1 MPVLLHITT
10 RHSSSH
16 TPPLAYAKFIQQVS
30 NSVPC
35 LLFCFC
41 WPTYCSSWHGTV
53 AIIIIIMINRLSG
66 NDDWPGGKG
75 GTSSIIKEALGDGM
89 CGFIIIFGS
98 YSVRDKCGCI
108 LLLASQPPPRAVDQ
122 WRSLISL
129 VA

>member
-1 MPVLLHITT
+1 MRNLFNRSPIQFRVCYSVAAGPHIA
-10 RHSSSH
+10 
-16 TPPLAYAKFIQQVS
+16 PPD
-30 NSVPC
+30 
-35 LLFCFC
+35 
-41 WPTYCSSWHGTV
+41 TV
-53 AIIIIIMINRLSG
+53 VIIIIIIMINRPSG
-66 NDDWPGGKG
+66 NDDWPGGEG